1 MFSLSCF
8 TVLVA
13 LTTVAYGAQP
23 YSTWMSDSFITR
35 GVTPDRHYTNAVLYR
50 GFELA
55 YNKTGNTTY
64 YAYIKSQI
72 DSFVDAS
79 GNLGG
84 DYSTSLYSLDDLRIG
99 PNLLFL
105 YLSTQDERYKTAAGQ
120 LRAQLDRQPRT
131 PLGGFWHRKPTYPNQ
146 MWLDGIYMAQ
156 PFYAQWTQLFDSS
169 NATAWD
175 DIILQFD
182 LIEEHCRNKTT
193 NLLVHGY
200 DESKVAVWADSVT
213 GAAPHVWDRAVG
225 WYFMALIDVL
235 DYLPKSHS
243 GYERLLGYMTS
254 LAVGVKAS
262 QDTSGGWWLVMDE
275 PYPGM
280 KGNYIES
287 SATAMFTASFLKAI
301 RLGYIESATY
311 LETSQKAYSL
321 MTTKFVAENGTQ
333 DTLNWEGTVSVGS
346 LGSNGTFEYYIGVPL
361 AENDLK
367 GVGPSIYASYEI
379 ELLDP

>member
-1 MFSLSCF
+1 MFSAF
-8 TVLVA
+8 TIAALLPAVL
-13 LTTVAYGAQP
+13 GAQP
-23 YSTWMSDSFITR
+23 YSTWMSDSFISR

-55 YNKTGNTTY
+55 YNKTGNLTY
-64 YAYIKSQI
+64 YNYIKSQV
-72 DSFVDAS
+72 DQFVDSA
-79 GNLGG
+79 GNLGE

-105 YLSTQDERYKTAAGQ
+105 YEGTQDERYKNAAGQ

-131 PLGGFWHRKPTYPNQ
+131 PSGGFWHRKPTYPNQ

-156 PFYAQWTQLFDSS
+156 PFYAQWTQVFDPA

-200 DESKVAVWADSVT
+200 DESKVAVWADPIT

-235 DYLPKSHS
+235 DYLPKTHS
-243 GYERLLGYMTS
+243 GYAKLLGYIQS

-262 QDTSGGWWLVMDE
+262 QGTNGGWWLVMDE

-287 SATAMFTASFLKAI
+287 SGTAMFTAAFLKAI
-301 RLGYIESATY
+301 RLGYIDRATY
-311 LETSQKAYSL
+311 LGTAQKAYSL

-333 DTLNWEGTVSVGS
+333 STLNWEGTVSVGS
-346 LGSNGTFEYYIGVPL
+346 LGSNGTFEV
-361 AENDLK
+361 
-367 GVGPSIYASYEI
+367 ST
-379 ELLDP
+379 